1 MLPFANLRTPTGVR
15 KRTGLSGSILTEP
28 AVPTPPTHVV
38 HVPDGDAEGAHG
50 EPPARRSRSTAARRP
65 AAPKANPAQHPTERL
80 QVTVEGEARLRD
92 ELRTL
97 VEDRRPEVIARIRSA
112 KELGDL
118 KENADYA
125 AAREE
130 QSFLEGRIQAIEAVL
145 RGAEI
150 VATPH
155 ADAAI
160 QMGSSVTVEADG
172 DQVTYVLVS
181 PSEVDPGA
189 GRISVASPVGRAL
202 LGHGPGDEVV
212 IRTPQGEAHYRVVS
226 VG

>member
-1 MLPFANLRTPTGVR
+1 M
-15 KRTGLSGSILTEP
+15 
-28 AVPTPPTHVV
+28 
-38 HVPDGDAEGAHG
+38 
-50 EPPARRSRSTAARRP
+50 
-65 AAPKANPAQHPTERL
+65 APKADPAQRPTERL

-145 RGAEI
+145 RGAESWRHH
-150 VATPH
+150 T
-155 ADAAI
+155 
-160 QMGSSVTVEADG
+160 
-172 DQVTYVLVS
+172 
-181 PSEVDPGA
+181 
-189 GRISVASPVGRAL
+189 
-202 LGHGPGDEVV
+202 
-212 IRTPQGEAHYRVVS
+212 RTPQSRWAPA
-226 VG
+226 